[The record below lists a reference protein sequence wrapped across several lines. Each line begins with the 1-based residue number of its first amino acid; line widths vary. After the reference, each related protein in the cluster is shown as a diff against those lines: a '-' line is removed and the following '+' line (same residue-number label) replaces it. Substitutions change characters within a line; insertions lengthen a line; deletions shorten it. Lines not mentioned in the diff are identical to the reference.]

1 MYFEYVED
9 KNNIVK
15 QGIWSVKLYI
25 CLNFLFDK
33 LLRIMLS
40 LIC

>member
-9 KNNIVK
+9 ENNIVK

-25 CLNFLFDK
+25 WLNFLFDE
-33 LLRIMLS
+33 LSRIMFP
-40 LIC
+40 LIW